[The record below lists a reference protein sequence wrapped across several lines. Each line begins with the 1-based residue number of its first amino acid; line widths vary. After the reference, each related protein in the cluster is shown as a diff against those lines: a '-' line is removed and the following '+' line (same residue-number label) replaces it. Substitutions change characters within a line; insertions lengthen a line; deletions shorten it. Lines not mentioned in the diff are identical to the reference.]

1 MVEEREKFESAA
13 AGDDGSGSGKAE
25 LEEEVDV
32 ETEEEP
38 VEFLREDVG
47 VIIGFHH
54 HRH

>member
-1 MVEEREKFESAA
+1 MEEREKFESAA